1 MTEDLRQML
10 AGRCLLCRRSNP
22 LPIEAVVRGYLSGSG
37 WKEYRSLDTAK
48 EEAVS
53 LWGVDVPT
61 GLRESDK
68 LPTPI
73 FTPSTKAAAGHD
85 MPMLQKDI
93 VSYIGQWAEPVRD
106 AAIALYVYARDYA
119 SGRGIIVAD
128 TKFEFGTVPGT
139 DGKPDLLLIDEA
151 LTPDSSRFWDA
162 ETYRPGGTQP
172 SFDKQF
178 VRDYLLSVPDW
189 NGEAPAPDLTPDVVE
204 KTADKYRDAYRR
216 LTGHDLPAAR

>member
-10 AGRCLLCRRSNP
+10 AGRCLLCRRSDP

-37 WKEYRSLDTAK
+37 WKEYRSLDAAK

-61 GLRESDK
+61 GLRESDE
-68 LPTPI
+68 LPAPI

-93 VSYIGQWAEPVRD
+93 VSYIGEWAEPVRD
-106 AAIALYVYARDYA
+106 AATALYAFARDYA
-119 SGRGIIVAD
+119 AGRGIIVAD
-128 TKFEFGTVPGT
+128 TKFEFGTVPGA
-139 DGKPDLLLIDEA
+139 DGKPELLLIDEA

-189 NGEAPAPDLTPDVVE
+189 NGEPPAPDLPPDVVE
-204 KTADKYRDAYRR
+204 KTAAKYRDAYRR
-216 LTGHDLPAAR
+216 LTGHDLPTAR